1 MKIDVTISG
10 RSQLALYASGDEFY
24 HWIHDKD
31 GYTIVQAEDGYCYY
45 AIKNDKGE
53 LVPSIY
59 RVDDELPSKT
69 KIVPWLKISK
79 QQYDKRRERMQI
91 QPMTRTTKPQYA
103 SHKNPLNN
111 IVIFVSFKDATT
123 FSKKRSVYDSRFN
136 STTSSSGSL
145 KDYYKEVSYSVLSTI
160 FSCIFLSSK
169 RFSKPVGISSIS
181 KVNLSSSMIT
191 FLIRTV
197 A

>member
-1 MKIDVTISG
+1 MSKNKYIMKRNLLFIVFLCCTCLGIYAAPFRFLETIVTQADG
-10 RSQLALYASGDEFY
+10 SQLALYASGDEFY

-69 KIVPWLKISK
+69 KIAPWLKISK

-145 KDYYKEVSYSVLSTI
+145 KG
-160 FSCIFLSSK
+160 
-169 RFSKPVGISSIS
+169 GIIQ
-181 KVNLSSSMIT
+181 
-191 FLIRTV
+191 
-197 A
+197 

>member
-1 MKIDVTISG
+1 MSKNKYIMKRNLLFIVFLCCTCLGIYAAPFRFLETIVTQADG
-10 RSQLALYASGDEFY
+10 SQLALYASGDEFY

-69 KIVPWLKISK
+69 KIAPWLKISK

-103 SHKNPLNN
+103 SHK
-111 IVIFVSFKDATT
+111 T
-123 FSKKRSVYDSRFN
+123 
-136 STTSSSGSL
+136 
-145 KDYYKEVSYSVLSTI
+145 
-160 FSCIFLSSK
+160 
-169 RFSKPVGISSIS
+169 ISSY
-181 KVNLSSSMIT
+181 L
-191 FLIRTV
+191 FLLKMLPHSQKRDRYMTV
-197 A
+197 GSIVLHLRADH